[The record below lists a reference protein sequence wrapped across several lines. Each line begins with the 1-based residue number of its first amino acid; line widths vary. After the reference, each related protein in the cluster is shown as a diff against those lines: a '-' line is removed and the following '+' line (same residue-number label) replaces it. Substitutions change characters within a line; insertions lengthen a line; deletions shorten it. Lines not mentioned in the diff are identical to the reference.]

1 MEILSQSLKDTE
13 NFAEDFLKN
22 LKSFPDEATII
33 ALSGNLGSGKTTF
46 TQFFAKHLGIT
57 ENITSPTFVIMKS
70 YKLKTKNYKLLH
82 HIDSY
87 RLKSGEE
94 LNKLG
99 WQEMIS
105 DPKNLIL
112 IEWPENVSDVIPQNA
127 IKINFEFIDETTR
140 KINLI
145 SK

>member
-22 LKSFPDEATII
+22 LKPFSNEATVI

-57 ENITSPTFVIMKS
+57 KNITSPTFVIIKT
-70 YKLKTKNYKLLH
+70 YNLQLETYNKLF

-94 LNKLG
+94 LKKLG
-99 WQEMIS
+99 WQEIIS
-105 DPKNLIL
+105 NPQNLIL

-127 IKINFEFIDETTR
+127 IKISFEFIDETTR

>member
-1 MEILSQSLKDTE
+1 VIIKTY
-13 NFAEDFLKN
+13 N
-22 LKSFPDEATII
+22 LQLETY
-33 ALSGNLGSGKTTF
+33 N
-46 TQFFAKHLGIT
+46 
-57 ENITSPTFVIMKS
+57 
-70 YKLKTKNYKLLH
+70 KLF

-94 LNKLG
+94 LKKLG
-99 WQEMIS
+99 WQEIIS
-105 DPKNLIL
+105 NPQNLIL

-127 IKINFEFIDETTR
+127 IKISFEFIDETTR